1 MAKPGSAPLLIRQQ
15 LRGILSLAFAVMF
28 GIGALVINVDNA
40 IDGFL
45 YDLKVRI
52 AALFGTDSETGE
64 ESTVAVIALDRKSL
78 ASAELNHLPRAFLG
92 KQWARMIEASLAAGA
107 KAIGFDIV
115 FAYSANAF
123 SPNFDQP
130 LLAAIGVNR
139 DKIVLGRSAYTPIV
153 DQFHFILDEGSIGFV
168 ELVLSSDGIYRTGLR
183 NLTIQVAN
191 QNEPAQQVPTL
202 AAQLLARS
210 GGPEMPG
217 RFMIAPRDHLE
228 KIPTYSL
235 VDILRC
241 AESDPQALERS
252 LAGRILLVGTTL
264 PDEDRKATPA
274 RFFSPPALQGRGA
287 THAGCE
293 LAPLAASDPDSV
305 TVPGVHLQAE
315 IVRSV
320 LQGHTVQPVGRGWL
334 ALLCIAIAFASS
346 WTASRWSPGRVFAT
360 VLSATVLL
368 FAIAVWLLDQ
378 NIWLP
383 SALAGGALILP
394 LGPIYVSRYL
404 FEDRRRRRIQKA
416 FGHFLAPAIV
426 DRLSESDTAL
436 SLGGEIRNVSVM
448 FADLSGFT
456 AKASRMEPEALMDLT
471 NRYLGILVGA
481 VESTGGYV
489 DKFIGDAVMA
499 FWGAPADDERHAYNA
514 VLAAMRALAA
524 VKAEAAKG
532 AAKGEE
538 SFSVKI
544 AVNSGPAL
552 VGHVGSERRYNYTA
566 VGDAVNVAA
575 RLESLPDE
583 YHCGIVVGEETAS
596 LTADDFLYCELDW
609 IKVKGREKA
618 LSVFQPLA
626 GRSAAIAEMLH
637 YQRGYAEALA
647 FYRQGQFATALDRW
661 RALDYPAITADRSLD
676 RSPPNVMARRAEQYA
691 IGPAPE
697 AWDGIYSKASK

>member
-1 MAKPGSAPLLIRQQ
+1 MARLGSAPLLVRQQ
-15 LRGILSLAFAVMF
+15 LRGILSLAFAVIF
-28 GIGALVINVDNA
+28 GLSALVFDVDNA

-52 AALFGTDSETGE
+52 AALFGAGSKTDETN
-64 ESTVAVIALDRKSL
+64 TVAIIALDRKSL
-78 ASAELNHLPRAFLG
+78 ASPELSHLPRAFLA
-92 KQWARMIEASLAAGA
+92 KKWAKMIEASLAAGA

-130 LLAAIGVNR
+130 LLAAIGLNS

-153 DQFHFILDEGSIGFV
+153 EQFHFILDERSIGFV
-168 ELVLSSDGIYRTGLR
+168 ELELSSDGIYRTGLR
-183 NLTIQVAN
+183 DLTVQIGSQG
-191 QNEPAQQVPTL
+191 ESAQQAPTL

-210 GGPEMPG
+210 GGPEMLA

-228 KIPTYSL
+228 KMPTYSL

-241 AESDPQALERS
+241 ADSDPQALERA

-274 RFFSPPALQGRGA
+274 RFFSPPHVEGRGA

-293 LAPLAASDPDSV
+293 LAPLDASDPDSV
-305 TVPGVHLQAE
+305 TVPGVHVQAE

-320 LQGHTVQPVGRGWL
+320 LQGHTVQPIGRGWL
-334 ALLCIAIAFASS
+334 ALLCAAIAFASS

-360 VLSATVLL
+360 VLIATLLL

-383 SALAGGALILP
+383 SALVGGALILP

-524 VKAEAAKG
+524 VNAEAAKG

-575 RLESLPDE
+575 RLESLPNE
-583 YHCGIVVGEETAS
+583 YHCGIVVGEETAR
-596 LTADDFLYCELDW
+596 LTDDDFLYCELDW
-609 IKVKGREKA
+609 IRVKGREKA
-618 LSVFQPLA
+618 LSVYEPLA
-626 GRSAAIAEMLH
+626 GRSAAIAEMIG
-637 YQRGYAEALA
+637 YQRGYAEALSL
-647 FYRQGQFATALDRW
+647 YRQGQFATAIECW
-661 RALDYPAITADRSLD
+661 QALYYPAIAADQSRD
-676 RSPPNVMARRAEQYA
+676 RSPPKVMARRAAQYVA
-691 IGPAPE
+691 GPAPE
-697 AWDGIYSKASK
+697 AWDGVYTKVDK